1 MIETTISVSLSLNL
15 FHSIWNAILLVF
27 IILTGDGRRVCVW
40 EESVSMDS
48 TYIFLLW
55 WHLFHRPGS
64 QCGIVPT
71 TNYMFRDGVGTHYE
85 PPLDQ
90 SFIYYFI
97 IPILTRGP
105 WWCFRILGI
114 SVNSDPNIQERLKC
128 LGIAISQCVV
138 TWINGYRFHWEK
150 NWGSYYCKHLPWSC
164 RVLSFVDPASSSVCM
179 LWTWNLAQV

>member
-97 IPILTRGP
+97 IPMLQNPGYQCQLRP
-105 WWCFRILGI
+105 EYPR
-114 SVNSDPNIQERLKC
+114 
-128 LGIAISQCVV
+128 AIEMS
-138 TWINGYRFHWEK
+138 GYCYF
-150 NWGSYYCKHLPWSC
+150 
-164 RVLSFVDPASSSVCM
+164 SVCGY
-179 LWTWNLAQV
+179 LNKWL